1 MNLQN
6 PEKMILNELR
16 KNARTSLNDVAQ
28 KASIPTST
36 VYERVKNYEDSSLI
50 KKHTSI
56 LNFYTLGYLS
66 RIMIVL
72 KVDRNEREG
81 IQDFLEKH
89 PNVNTLYR
97 INSGFDYLVEII
109 SKNSRDSQDIVE
121 EIESLKGV
129 REHSCFNI
137 IDEVKKEAFE
147 IQ

>member
-1 MNLQN
+1 
-6 PEKMILNELR
+6 
-16 KNARTSLNDVAQ
+16 
-28 KASIPTST
+28 
-36 VYERVKNYEDSSLI
+36 
-50 KKHTSI
+50 
-56 LNFYTLGYLS
+56 
-66 RIMIVL
+66 
-72 KVDRNEREG
+72 
-81 IQDFLEKH
+81 LEKH

-121 EIESLKGV
+121 EIESLTGV

>member
-1 MNLQN
+1 MNFQN
-6 PEKMILNELR
+6 PEKIILNELR
-16 KNARTSLNDVAQ
+16 KNARVSLNDVAQ
-28 KASIPTST
+28 RASIPTST
-36 VYERVKNYEDSSLI
+36 VYEKVKNYEDLSLI

-66 RIMIVL
+66 RIMLVL

-121 EIESLKGV
+121 EIESLKGIK
-129 REHSCFNI
+129 EYSCFNI
-137 IDEVKKEAFE
+137 IDEVKKEAFLM
-147 IQ
+147 